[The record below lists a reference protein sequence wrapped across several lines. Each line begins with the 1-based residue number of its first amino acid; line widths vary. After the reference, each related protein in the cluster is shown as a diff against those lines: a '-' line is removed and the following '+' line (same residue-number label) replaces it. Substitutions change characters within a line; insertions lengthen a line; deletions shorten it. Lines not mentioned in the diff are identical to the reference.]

1 MTKTITT
8 DKTILVLA
16 FAVTFLA
23 GAAVFSSISDYEVEA
38 KPKPK
43 DPDCNP
49 ICPPIFKPMNATL
62 FEILAQMNDL
72 KDELDVIKSTG
83 NDHGV
88 ILDDLQS
95 TGNDHGVILGDL
107 QTTVSSIDGKADGIK
122 SVVDTIDAKVP

>member
-23 GAAVFSSISDYEVEA
+23 GAAVFGIFSDYEAEA
-38 KPKPK
+38 KPKCSPQ
-43 DPDCNP
+43 PCLP
-49 ICPPIFKPMNATL
+49 EPIFKPMNRTL
-62 FEILAQMNDL
+62 TLIQLQL
-72 KDELDVIKSTG
+72 DELKEDTDAIK
-83 NDHGV
+83 
-88 ILDDLQS
+88 S

-107 QTTVSSIDGKADGIK
+107 QTTVGSIDGKADGIK

>member
-23 GAAVFSSISDYEVEA
+23 GAAVFETFSDYEAEA
-38 KPKPK
+38 KPKKK
-43 DPDCNP
+43 DCDP
-49 ICPPIFKPMNATL
+49 ICDPIFKPINFTL
-62 FEILAQMNDL
+62 FEIKAQVEDL
-72 KDELDVIKSTG
+72 QDELDAIK
-83 NDHGV
+83 
-88 ILDDLQS
+88 S

-107 QTTVSSIDGKADGIK
+107 QTTVGSIDGKADGIK

>member
-23 GAAVFSSISDYEVEA
+23 GAAVFGSISDYEVEA
-38 KPKPK
+38 KPKPRCP
-43 DPDCNP
+43 PDCP
-49 ICPPIFKPMNATL
+49 SLPPILKPINATL
-62 FEILAQMNDL
+62 FEIQAQMDDMQ
-72 KDELDVIKSTG
+72 DELDVIK
-83 NDHGV
+83 
-88 ILDDLQS
+88 S